1 MRRPFVYFCYLF
13 ATNGVFCY
21 QFSLNFVKVTLN
33 YNPQKIKE
41 YLIKLKSVK
50 QNKNG
55 LLIRMSLVRV
65 QLPEPRFP
73 QFSAVFSLFAIAGCS
88 CIKYTKT
95 AKMGIFTPVFNKN
108 TPKHTETAL
117 KPCRKTVCFS
127 CKKPSIFN
135 KQHTKQPI
143 CEQWTSS
150 PSFAKF

>member
-1 MRRPFVYFCYLF
+1 MPQSVRRPFVFICYLF

-65 QLPEPRFP
+65 QLPEPRITNRP
-73 QFSAVFSLFAIAGCS
+73 IGAVF
-88 CIKYTKT
+88 
-95 AKMGIFTPVFNKN
+95 V
-108 TPKHTETAL
+108 
-117 KPCRKTVCFS
+117 
-127 CKKPSIFN
+127 
-135 KQHTKQPI
+135 
-143 CEQWTSS
+143 
-150 PSFAKF
+150 